1 MWDARAFHRSGRI
14 VGTAT
19 NRQFVG
25 ARSSD
30 NSFSGGVWC
39 TTIAADCRSSECRAA
54 YSGGSGQPS
63 IQGKRMTRRNTL
75 LIAAASLL
83 LGAAASA
90 SAQEARVGVNLP
102 YTGIGTQLAQL
113 INRCLPRYLQPNHH
127 TVNPH

>member
-19 NRQFVG
+19 NRHFVG

-54 YSGGSGQPS
+54 HSGGSGQSS
-63 IQGKRMTRRNTL
+63 IQGKRMTRPNTL
-75 LIAAASLL
+75 LLAAPPLL
-83 LGAAASA
+83 VLGTGSA
-90 SAQEARVGVNLP
+90 PAQEVKVSVNLP
-102 YTGIGTQLAQL
+102 YTGIGA
-113 INRCLPRYLQPNHH
+113 
-127 TVNPH
+127 